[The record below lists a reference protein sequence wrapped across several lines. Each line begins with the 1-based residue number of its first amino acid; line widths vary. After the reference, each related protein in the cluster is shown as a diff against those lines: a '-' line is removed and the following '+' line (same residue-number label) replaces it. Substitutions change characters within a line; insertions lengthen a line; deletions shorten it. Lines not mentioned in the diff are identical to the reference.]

1 MSLEQRCYQ
10 YRSCSIVVVDLDGN
24 GYSIVMPETEE
35 NGYSIVM
42 PETDRKSYST
52 AMTDKDEIAIVLMRP
67 VQIK

>member
-1 MSLEQRCYQ
+1 
-10 YRSCSIVVVDLDGN
+10 
-24 GYSIVMPETEE
+24 MPETEE

-52 AMTDKDEIAIVLMRP
+52 AMMDEDEIAIVLLRP